1 MTRTTD
7 NVWLSRFALLTAFAT
22 LVLICV
28 GGLVTSHGA
37 GMAVPDWPN
46 TFGYNLF
53 FFPVSQWVG
62 GVFYEHTHRLV
73 ASGVGLLTTILAVW
87 LWLKESR
94 RWLRWLGVIGF
105 FSVVLQGVLGGLR
118 VVLFK
123 DELGIF
129 HAALGQLFFV
139 LTCSIALFTSRWWL
153 GNNPQK
159 ENPPDDFR
167 ALSAPTCERP
177 PHPTPTGEPTHAQ
190 PLPGGE
196 QNRVASSPPGRGQ
209 GWVCCRQIH
218 GRGLRR
224 LFLFATTL
232 IFAQLILGATMRH
245 QHAGLAIPDFPAAYG
260 RVWPALDA
268 ESIARYNRNRIEVNA
283 VNPITALQIVLQM
296 AHRMVAL
303 VILLLVLGSTW
314 LARRRLSRHHF
325 LAKISGA
332 WSGLVLVQILLG
344 AATIWTGK
352 SADIAT
358 AHVALGAL
366 SLMTGTMLVVLAGR
380 CLVPAA
386 KVEQCVPPAPNR
398 EVRREALPTLR
409 LKESLLS
416 LLRMHGDHQMRRGA
430 RWRASVLDCGSPL
443 PLLRPRTRS
452 ESARGLAQSKTWRR
466 GERFMERLTAGDGP
480 GQGTGRGH
488 EFSRMT
494 TP

>member
-153 GNNPQK
+153 LTG
-159 ENPPDDFR
+159 PP
-167 ALSAPTCERP
+167 
-177 PHPTPTGEPTHAQ
+177 GEAIHRRQVPYPAA
-190 PLPGGE
+190 LPG
-196 QNRVASSPPGRGQ
+196 NAPPPRS
-209 GWVCCRQIH
+209 
-218 GRGLRR
+218 
-224 LFLFATTL
+224 TL
-232 IFAQLILGATMRH
+232 
-245 QHAGLAIPDFPAAYG
+245 
-260 RVWPALDA
+260 
-268 ESIARYNRNRIEVNA
+268 
-283 VNPITALQIVLQM
+283 
-296 AHRMVAL
+296 
-303 VILLLVLGSTW
+303 
-314 LARRRLSRHHF
+314 
-325 LAKISGA
+325 
-332 WSGLVLVQILLG
+332 
-344 AATIWTGK
+344 
-352 SADIAT
+352 
-358 AHVALGAL
+358 
-366 SLMTGTMLVVLAGR
+366 
-380 CLVPAA
+380 
-386 KVEQCVPPAPNR
+386 
-398 EVRREALPTLR
+398 
-409 LKESLLS
+409 
-416 LLRMHGDHQMRRGA
+416 
-430 RWRASVLDCGSPL
+430 
-443 PLLRPRTRS
+443 
-452 ESARGLAQSKTWRR
+452 
-466 GERFMERLTAGDGP
+466 
-480 GQGTGRGH
+480 
-488 EFSRMT
+488 
-494 TP
+494 